1 MYYGKNS
8 KGEIRV
14 AKGLLLGCFVLLV
27 MVSTVHGGVGQ
38 RPAGVAAG
46 ASTEPADTPTGV
58 TEVGVFTDGRLSLI
72 AFEKDTAI
80 KDAIRVLAALYKK
93 NIVPSPNITGT
104 LSFTRL
110 RDVTFED
117 AMEAILGE
125 NFKYEQ
131 KGSLTKVFTKEE
143 YTKRMEDPERM
154 VYEVFT
160 LYYISAAEAKKL
172 ITPLKSKSGVIETTT
187 AAVTTFPTGESISSI
202 TGGGD
207 TPAMHDTV
215 IVYDFPENIEAIREV
230 LREVDIRPKQVLI
243 EATILSISLNEDM
256 ELGVDWR
263 TLQGTVTGISGM
275 VRGMPDFLMSEG
287 VSQVGATG
295 GLTIGTT
302 EENVGVFIRALEE
315 VTDITVLAN
324 PKILA
329 VNKQLGQVYIGD
341 KFGYREGDTFDPQG
355 NRVEGEVK
363 FLDTGTKLS
372 FRPYIAN
379 DGYIRM
385 DIHPK
390 DSDGSVPGGIP
401 QETSAELVTNILV
414 KDGQTI
420 IIGGLFRDKV
430 TTGRT
435 QIPVLGNLPILGAV
449 FRGTS
454 DIVERQEVMVLLTPH
469 IVGEPGDLDGL
480 ARAEDVR
487 RKRFGAKDSLQ
498 GMGRAKFAEEL
509 YAQAAKHYIAGD
521 HETAMR
527 RLKIALTLRP
537 TYLEAIR
544 LKERI
549 IAETNPDEVER
560 LERIILEDIDRQEA
574 SKWLRW

>member
-1 MYYGKNS
+1 MYYSKNS
-8 KGEIRV
+8 KGETRV
-14 AKGLLLGCFVLLV
+14 AKGLFVGCLILLV
-27 MVSTVHGGVGQ
+27 MAATAHGGVAQ
-38 RPAGVAAG
+38 K
-46 ASTEPADTPTGV
+46 PADTPVGV
-58 TEVGVFTDGRLSLI
+58 AEVGVFVDGRLSLI
-72 AFEKDTAI
+72 AFEKDTTI

-104 LSFTRL
+104 LGFTRL

-125 NFKYEQ
+125 SFKYER
-131 KGSLTKVFTKEE
+131 KGNLTKVYTKEE
-143 YTKRMEDPERM
+143 YEKIMDDPERM

-172 ITPLKSKSGVIETTT
+172 ITPLKSKAGLIETTT
-187 AAVTTFPTGESISSI
+187 AAVTDFPTGESISTV

-207 TPAMHDTV
+207 TPAMHDIV
-215 IVYDFPENIEAIREV
+215 VVYDFPENLEAVREV
-230 LREVDIRPKQVLI
+230 LGEVDIRPKQVLI
-243 EATILSISLNEDM
+243 EATILSVSLTEGM
-256 ELGVDWR
+256 QLGVDWS
-263 TLQGTVTGISGM
+263 TLAGAVSGVGSM
-275 VRGMPDFLMSEG
+275 VRGMPDYLTSEG
-287 VSQVGATG
+287 TSQVTGSG

-302 EENVGVFIRALEE
+302 EDDVGVFIRALEE
-315 VTDITVLAN
+315 VTDITVMAN

-430 TTGRT
+430 TTSRT
-435 QIPVLGNLPILGAV
+435 QIPLLGNLPIIGAV

-454 DIVERQEVMVLLTPH
+454 DSVERQEVMVLLTPH
-469 IVGEPGDLDGL
+469 IVGEPGEVDGL

-487 RKRFGAKDSLQ
+487 RKRFGAKDTLQ
-498 GMGRAKFAEEL
+498 GIGRGKLAEEC
-509 YAQAAKHYIAGD
+509 YAKAAKHYIGGD
-521 HETAMR
+521 HEAAMR

-549 IAETNPDEVER
+549 IAETDPDEVER